1 MAYGIGQQ
9 LDDASKL
16 SIKELVQLQS
26 VDPSL
31 IYTLALQEK
40 QKLQAAANNQEALSM
55 QTPQS
60 TITNQMEGRMPGV
73 QMAAART
80 APRPQMAR
88 GIAAAPAQNMQAI
101 GRAQGGIIGYAQG
114 GMSKVGTK
122 SKGPI
127 PQMSPEEN
135 VMMLEYLKGLKKFD
149 YYDKNPDK
157 VSPQGRQALELER
170 RMFEEKY
177 PSQFK
182 QKVSDMMYGPSKG
195 MAMGGEIKGYAGPD
209 GSLVGSDEYL
219 IGDRPVSKEEYD
231 AYLAFQDSYNALSE
245 NEKMLAN
252 QRSRLNSRMAP
263 EKEPEIKFYT
273 GPNGERLTED
283 DVRMM
288 MRRNEVGENFTR
300 TDNEMRRQRAEA
312 ARREEA
318 ESQRRIEEDGPR
330 QNPVVAALTAL
341 SEPVGEALK
350 PVGGAINRGL
360 TAIAEDIIPDVIQE
374 GKLMY
379 NDGLTALKNRA
390 AEQEAERAF
399 NAEQAQADAIGMRPP
414 TREQALRELL
424 QPLMDNKKSVDNAMA
439 DITGV
444 DKGQS
449 EEITVEE
456 VAKKD
461 PPKEGG
467 IRSVLSKTNPFL
479 DKAMGIAEVLGR
491 GAGASK
497 GFEGARIVEES
508 AKIRGAEAD
517 RDARMAEQR
526 ALIEARKA
534 ELDARLASDTALA
547 MQELDSELYTTIT
560 QELES
565 GPLAEELEG
574 IEEDLRD
581 KYSAFSIP
589 LLGDFF
595 VKDGVVD
602 KELAVAKL
610 DIIRREFRN
619 RKGVLA
625 SLPGMSGQ
633 GGAGESIIEYT
644 QLPE

>member
-1 MAYGIGQQ
+1 
-9 LDDASKL
+9 
-16 SIKELVQLQS
+16 
-26 VDPSL
+26 
-31 IYTLALQEK
+31 
-40 QKLQAAANNQEALSM
+40 
-55 QTPQS
+55 
-60 TITNQMEGRMPGV
+60 
-73 QMAAART
+73 
-80 APRPQMAR
+80 
-88 GIAAAPAQNMQAI
+88 
-101 GRAQGGIIGYAQG
+101 
-114 GMSKVGTK
+114 
-122 SKGPI
+122 
-127 PQMSPEEN
+127 
-135 VMMLEYLKGLKKFD
+135 
-149 YYDKNPDK
+149 
-157 VSPQGRQALELER
+157 
-170 RMFEEKY
+170 
-177 PSQFK
+177 
-182 QKVSDMMYGPSKG
+182 
-195 MAMGGEIKGYAGPD
+195 
-209 GSLVGSDEYL
+209 
-219 IGDRPVSKEEYD
+219 
-231 AYLAFQDSYNALSE
+231 
-245 NEKMLAN
+245 
-252 QRSRLNSRMAP
+252 MAP
-263 EKEPEIKFYT
+263 KKEPEIKFYT

-288 MRRNEVGENFTR
+288 MRRDEVGETFTR
-300 TDNEMRRQRAEA
+300 TDNEMRRQKAEA

-318 ESQRRIEEDGPR
+318 EKLRRIEEDGPR
-330 QNPVVAALTAL
+330 QNPVTAALTAL

-379 NDGLTALKNRA
+379 NEGLTALKNRA

-467 IRSVLSKTNPFL
+467 IRSVLSKTKPFL

-517 RDARMAEQR
+517 RDARMAEQK

-534 ELDARLASDTALA
+534 ELDARLASDTAIA

-565 GPLAEELEG
+565 GPLAEELKG
-574 IEEDLRD
+574 IEEDLKD

-595 VKDGVVD
+595 VKDEMVD

-610 DIIRREFRN
+610 DILRREFRN

-625 SLPGMSGQ
+625 SLPGMGGQ
-633 GGAGESIIEYT
+633 GGAGESTTTAPQSYADYKPT
-644 QLPE
+644 T

>member
-26 VDPSL
+26 MDPSL

-40 QKLQAAANNQEALSM
+40 QKLQAAANNQEALGM

-135 VMMLEYLKGLKKFD
+135 AMMLEYLKGLKKFD

-177 PSQFK
+177 PSKFK
-182 QKVSDMMYGPSKG
+182 QKISDMMYGPSKG
-195 MAMGGEIKGYAGPD
+195 MAMGGEIKGYAGLD
-209 GSLVGSDEYL
+209 GSTVSSDNVAMPYKLGDKYYVDGKEISQTDYKALLSYAEELKAAQLVNRGAFDAEDRRPPRPFYAPGSQADRML
-219 IGDRPVSKEEYD
+219 SGIRSLPSNVAGSLGRMGTIIGDAASRDIDRLKEVVDNVELNVPDASGILNSQIPQENRGGGMAPAVEQLIKNLGPQDYSVTDEERRATKEAESAVPAPVTSTPSD
-231 AYLAFQDSYNALSE
+231 
-245 NEKMLAN
+245 
-252 QRSRLNSRMAP
+252 RRLNSM
-263 EKEPEIKFYT
+263 
-273 GPNGERLTED
+273 
-283 DVRMM
+283 
-288 MRRNEVGENFTR
+288 
-300 TDNEMRRQRAEA
+300 
-312 ARREEA
+312 
-318 ESQRRIEEDGPR
+318 
-330 QNPVVAALTAL
+330 
-341 SEPVGEALK
+341 
-350 PVGGAINRGL
+350 
-360 TAIAEDIIPDVIQE
+360 E
-374 GKLMY
+374 GI
-379 NDGLTALKNRA
+379 D
-390 AEQEAERAF
+390 
-399 NAEQAQADAIGMRPP
+399 
-414 TREQALRELL
+414 EQALRTALGA
-424 QPLMDNKKSVDNAMA
+424 AMQTA
-439 DITGV
+439 EQ
-444 DKGQS
+444 KRNMQS
-449 EEITVEE
+449 EEVEE
-456 VAKKD
+456 KD

-467 IRSVLSKTNPFL
+467 IRSVLSKTKPFL
-479 DKAMGIAEVLGR
+479 NKAMGIAEVLGR

-497 GFEGARIVEES
+497 GFEGAKIVEES
-508 AKIRGAEAD
+508 AKIREAEAD

-534 ELDARLASDTALA
+534 ELDASLASDTALA

-565 GPLAEELEG
+565 GPLAEELKG
-574 IEEDLRD
+574 IEEDLKD
-581 KYSAFSIP
+581 KYDAFTIFGSN
-589 LLGDFF
+589 FF

-625 SLPGMSGQ
+625 SLSGMGGQ
-633 GGAGESIIEYT
+633 SGAGESIIEYT

>member
-40 QKLQAAANNQEALSM
+40 QKLQAAANNQEALGM

-101 GRAQGGIIGYAQG
+101 GRAQGGIIGYAG
-114 GMSKVGTK
+114 PDGSVVGEN

-135 VMMLEYLKGLKKFD
+135 AMMLEYLKGLKKFD

-177 PSQFK
+177 PSKFK
-182 QKVSDMMYGPSKG
+182 QKISDMMYGPSKG

-209 GSLVGSDEYL
+209 GSTVSSDNVAMPYKLGDKYYVDGKEISQTDYKALLSYAEELKAAQLVNRGAFDAEDRRPPRPFYAPGSQADRML
-219 IGDRPVSKEEYD
+219 SGIRSLPSNVAGSLGRMGTIIGDAASKDVGRVKE
-231 AYLAFQDSYNALSE
+231 ALSDVTLPNVPDASGILNSQTPQE
-245 NEKMLAN
+245 NRGGGMAPAMQQFIDSLGPQDYSVTDEERRATKEAESAVPAPVTSTPSD
-252 QRSRLNSRMAP
+252 RRLNSM
-263 EKEPEIKFYT
+263 
-273 GPNGERLTED
+273 
-283 DVRMM
+283 
-288 MRRNEVGENFTR
+288 
-300 TDNEMRRQRAEA
+300 
-312 ARREEA
+312 
-318 ESQRRIEEDGPR
+318 
-330 QNPVVAALTAL
+330 
-341 SEPVGEALK
+341 
-350 PVGGAINRGL
+350 
-360 TAIAEDIIPDVIQE
+360 E
-374 GKLMY
+374 GI
-379 NDGLTALKNRA
+379 D
-390 AEQEAERAF
+390 
-399 NAEQAQADAIGMRPP
+399 
-414 TREQALRELL
+414 EQALRTALGA
-424 QPLMDNKKSVDNAMA
+424 AMQTA
-439 DITGV
+439 EQ
-444 DKGQS
+444 KRNMQS
-449 EEITVEE
+449 EEVEE
-456 VAKKD
+456 KEDKD

-467 IRSVLSKTNPFL
+467 IRSALSKTKPFL

-517 RDARMAEQR
+517 RAARMAEQK

-534 ELDARLASDTALA
+534 ELDARLASDTAIA

-565 GPLAEELEG
+565 GPLAEELKG
-574 IEEDLRD
+574 IEEDLKD

-595 VKDGVVD
+595 VKDEMVD

-610 DIIRREFRN
+610 DILRREFRN

-625 SLPGMSGQ
+625 SLPGMGGQ
-633 GGAGESIIEYT
+633 GGAGESTTTAPQSYADYKPT
-644 QLPE
+644 T